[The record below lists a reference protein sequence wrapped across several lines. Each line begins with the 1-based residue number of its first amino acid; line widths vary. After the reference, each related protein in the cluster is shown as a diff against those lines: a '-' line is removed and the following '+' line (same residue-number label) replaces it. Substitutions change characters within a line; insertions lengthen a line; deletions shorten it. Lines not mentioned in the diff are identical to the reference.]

1 MEKVVEDAATR
12 VSERFG
18 YRFIPW
24 LAVSYVAVC
33 VQLFL
38 SILTQYQRKDFMT
51 VTACALALM
60 LLTMPNIAR
69 RKEFRMVVLL
79 IFVSIVYDVLW
90 FMINNDVDDD
100 DDGGVE
106 KGVKRFARNI
116 SYISFVWKI
125 IFGIIF
131 WKVSLDYLAIVKQT
145 QTTTPF
151 SKREQQVAEINEMY
165 NDDSN
170 YVHDLNIPRNKGE
183 FFLLIMD
190 EEQGIY

>member
-79 IFVSIVYDVLW
+79 IFMSIVYDVLW
-90 FMINNDVDDD
+90 FMINNDADDD

-116 SYISFVWKI
+116 SYISFVWKVSKSI
-125 IFGIIF
+125 ISCGIF
-131 WKVSLDYLAIVKQT
+131 ALTNCVSLCRLSSV
-145 QTTTPF
+145 
-151 SKREQQVAEINEMY
+151 SSSGR
-165 NDDSN
+165 S
-170 YVHDLNIPRNKGE
+170 L
-183 FFLLIMD
+183 
-190 EEQGIY
+190 